1 VADFEAQISGVPG
14 RYAAALFELALEGK
28 ALDDVA
34 GELNRLTALIDG
46 SEDLARLVKS
56 PVFSAEQHM
65 RAMAAVLDKAGIKG
79 LTANFVGLV
88 AQNRRLFVLPD
99 MIRAYN
105 ALLARHRGEVGAEV
119 TSAQPL
125 GDAQIKALKA
135 VFKSSIGRDV
145 NLTARVDE
153 SLLGG
158 LVVKVGSRMVDTSL
172 KTKLDN
178 LQIAMKEVG

>member
-1 VADFEAQISGVPG
+1 
-14 RYAAALFELALEGK
+14 
-28 ALDDVA
+28 
-34 GELNRLTALIDG
+34 
-46 SEDLARLVKS
+46 
-56 PVFSAEQHM
+56 
-65 RAMAAVLDKAGIKG
+65 MAAVLDKAGIKG